1 MTWELCRVRT
11 ICDNEFGSTQSPQ
24 LFLFRVTSA
33 MKLETC
39 LIAFLAVTLH
49 GAGVIADDRDQIV
62 DALAPL
68 LNATANAT
76 TVTLNGGY
84 WTRP

>member
-1 MTWELCRVRT
+1 
-11 ICDNEFGSTQSPQ
+11 
-24 LFLFRVTSA
+24 

-49 GAGVIADDRDQIV
+49 GAGVVADDRDQIV